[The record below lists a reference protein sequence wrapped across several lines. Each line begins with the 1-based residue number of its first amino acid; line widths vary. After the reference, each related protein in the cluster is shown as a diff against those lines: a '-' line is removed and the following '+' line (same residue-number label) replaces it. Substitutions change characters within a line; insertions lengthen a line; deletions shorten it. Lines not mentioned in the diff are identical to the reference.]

1 MASRSENN
9 SPNHENQNENDKSD
23 VNGVLR
29 QRKTISPSH
38 SRRSSAPNLKFL
50 QEQQTST
57 NSNRFVDYS
66 VYVEDLE
73 KTEIIGLI
81 QQRQIPVKSDLPV
94 THISV
99 MKNALR

>member
-1 MASRSENN
+1 MSILIFGYKSVWFVSISCELDNPYYHNLEGKIKSSANN
-9 SPNHENQNENDKSD
+9 S
-23 VNGVLR
+23 
-29 QRKTISPSH
+29 
-38 SRRSSAPNLKFL
+38 
-50 QEQQTST
+50 TST

-94 THISV
+94 THTSV
-99 MKNALR
+99 MKIALR

>member
-23 VNGVLR
+23 GNGVLR

-50 QEQQTST
+50 EQQTSS
-57 NSNRFVDYS
+57 NSNNRSRSVFRFKS
-66 VYVEDLE
+66 N
-73 KTEIIGLI
+73 LI
-81 QQRQIPVKSDLPV
+81 VK
-94 THISV
+94 
-99 MKNALR
+99 

>member
-1 MASRSENN
+1 MAKNLNN
-9 SPNHENQNENDKSD
+9 LYPSQALLETWQPILPYYEEAKS
-23 VNGVLR
+23 
-29 QRKTISPSH
+29 S
-38 SRRSSAPNLKFL
+38 
-50 QEQQTST
+50 TST
-57 NSNRFVDYS
+57 KSNRFVDYS

>member
-1 MASRSENN
+1 M
-9 SPNHENQNENDKSD
+9 KSD
-23 VNGVLR
+23 EKSELSGKHIPYYEEGKN
-29 QRKTISPSH
+29 TY
-38 SRRSSAPNLKFL
+38 SSA
-50 QEQQTST
+50 TSSTLT

-81 QQRQIPVKSDLPV
+81 QQRQIPIKSDLPV

>member
-1 MASRSENN
+1 MARERYIEFW
-9 SPNHENQNENDKSD
+9 PNICMICITLLETWQP
-23 VNGVLR
+23 VLPDYEEG
-29 QRKTISPSH
+29 KNTY
-38 SRRSSAPNLKFL
+38 SSATSS
-50 QEQQTST
+50 TST

>member
-1 MASRSENN
+1 MKYQFLA
-9 SPNHENQNENDKSD
+9 
-23 VNGVLR
+23 
-29 QRKTISPSH
+29 KTLSNFVTKQPILPYYEEGKNTY
-38 SRRSSAPNLKFL
+38 SSTTSS
-50 QEQQTST
+50 TST

>member
-1 MASRSENN
+1 MLARERYIEFWPKICIICIPLLETWQPILPYYEEGKN
-9 SPNHENQNENDKSD
+9 
-23 VNGVLR
+23 
-29 QRKTISPSH
+29 TY
-38 SRRSSAPNLKFL
+38 SSA
-50 QEQQTST
+50 TSSTTT